1 MAKKKKN
8 SNYVTE
14 KKTKAREEALKAKK
28 AYKTKKTIIT
38 TIALVLALA
47 CLIFGIILINKSCG
61 YPRSILGS
69 DNPKSETTV
78 NNSFKVT
85 HHAAIEVEGYGTIH
99 LELYGEEAPETV
111 NNFVM
116 LAQKGFYNGLT
127 FHRIMDNFMIQGG
140 DPKGNGTGGYEVDGK
155 EQNIKGEFS
164 TNGVNNDIK
173 HVRGTISMAREGG
186 NKDSASSQFF
196 IVHQTSTNNTLS
208 LDGNYAAFGMVTSG
222 MQIVDKIC
230 YDVEEGSNGSVD
242 KANQP
247 IIKSISIHAEH

>member
-38 TIALVLALA
+38 TIALVLALT
-47 CLIFGIILINKSCG
+47 CLIFGIILISRSC
-61 YPRSILGS
+61 
-69 DNPKSETTV
+69 
-78 NNSFKVT
+78 NSFKVT
-85 HHAAIEVEGYGTIH
+85 HHASIEVEGYGTIH
-99 LELYGEEAPETV
+99 VELYGDEAPETV
-111 NNFVM
+111 ENFVK
-116 LAQKGFYNGLT
+116 LANQGFYNGLT

-140 DPKGNGTGGYEVDGK
+140 DPKGDGTGGYEVDGK

-164 TNGVNNDIK
+164 ANGVNNDIK

-186 NKDSASSQFF
+186 NKNSASSQFF
-196 IVHQTSTNNTLS
+196 IVHQTSENNSKS

-222 MQIVDKIC
+222 MEIVDKIC
-230 YDVEEGSNGSVD
+230 EDVKEGANGAVEKD
-242 KANQP
+242 KQP
-247 IIKSISIHAEH
+247 VIKSITIHASH

>member
-38 TIALVLALA
+38 TIALVLALT
-47 CLIFGIILINKSCG
+47 CLIFGIILISRSC
-61 YPRSILGS
+61 
-69 DNPKSETTV
+69 
-78 NNSFKVT
+78 NSFKVT
-85 HHAAIEVEGYGTIH
+85 HHASIEVEGYGTIH
-99 LELYGEEAPETV
+99 VELYGDEAPETV
-111 NNFVM
+111 ENFVK
-116 LAQKGFYNGLT
+116 LANQGFYNGLT

-140 DPKGNGTGGYEVDGK
+140 DPKGDGTGGYEVDGK

-164 TNGVNNDIK
+164 ANGVNNDIK

-186 NKDSASSQFF
+186 NNNSASSQFF
-196 IVHQTSTNNTLS
+196 IVHQTSENNSKS

-222 MQIVDKIC
+222 MEIVDKIC
-230 YDVEEGSNGSVD
+230 EDVKEGANGAVEKD
-242 KANQP
+242 KQP
-247 IIKSISIHAEH
+247 VIKSITIHASH